1 MTYEQSRLL
10 KPSSYSWSG
19 DFCFRVWDTTHVHGS
34 VWDRRQRNQR
44 DNMKTGRCF
53 DIVWLW
59 RLLNSSNTQTTVSS
73 LTHISWQADL
83 SMDFRTLLR
92 WTTPDTPLLLLGE
105 KLPSALDNR
114 DAAWSSKSTSK
125 FQTTTNSHRCSDWS
139 CETHLSTKTS
149 KCALTRIR
157 TASSVCAHIQRS
169 SITACRGDRLTGQ
182 WKIWRIGGNS
192 WLMQGFSCHI
202 IFPNTPT

>member
-10 KPSSYSWSG
+10 KPSTYSWRG
-19 DFCFRVWDTTHVHGS
+19 DFCFRVWDKTHVHGS

-44 DNMKTGRCF
+44 QQQQHTNNSQQFDPHQLTGRSF
-53 DIVWLW
+53 HGFQ
-59 RLLNSSNTQTTVSS
+59 NTSQVNHTS
-73 LTHISWQADL
+73 
-83 SMDFRTLLR
+83 
-92 WTTPDTPLLLLGE
+92 DTPLLLLGE

-125 FQTTTNSHRCSDWS
+125 IQTTTNSHRCSYWG

-157 TASSVCAHIQRS
+157 TVSSVCAHMQRS

>member
-10 KPSSYSWSG
+10 KPSTYSWRG
-19 DFCFRVWDTTHVHGS
+19 DFCFRVWDKTHFCGS
-34 VWDRRQRNQR
+34 VWDRQQRNERQQQQHTNNSQQF
-44 DNMKTGRCF
+44 DPHQLTGRYF
-53 DIVWLW
+53 HGFQNTSQVNHTSDI
-59 RLLNSSNTQTTVSS
+59 
-73 LTHISWQADL
+73 
-83 SMDFRTLLR
+83 
-92 WTTPDTPLLLLGE
+92 PLLLLGE
-105 KLPSALDNR
+105 KLPSTLDNR

-125 FQTTTNSHRCSDWS
+125 IQTTTNSHRCSYWG